1 MAMFTRFPTR
11 RLDGL
16 RAGGLAA
23 AIMASAAL
31 ATPAAAQIYIGPD
44 GPVFVPGRPPPPYG
58 RPPGWGQP
66 GWGPSP
72 GFGPIS
78 CGQGARIIASEGF
91 RNIAPRD
98 CSGRVYRYTA
108 FRGRTGF
115 EVRVSSGSGEI
126 TMVRRIR

>member
-1 MAMFTRFPTR
+1 M
-11 RLDGL
+11 
-16 RAGGLAA
+16 
-23 AIMASAAL
+23 
-31 ATPAAAQIYIGPD
+31 ATPAAAQIYIGPG
-44 GPVFVPGRPPPPYG
+44 GPVFVPDRPPPPY
-58 RPPGWGQP
+58 RPPP

-78 CGQGARIIASEGF
+78 CAQGARIVASEGF
-91 RNIAPRD
+91 RNVQPRD

-115 EVRVSSGSGEI
+115 EVRVSSRSGDI